1 MRPGADD
8 RRRLWL
14 AAEPE
19 ERAVHLPRP
28 RQLPPGARP
37 GLAPR
42 VFAHRRCALPQ
53 QGPPAAHS
61 SKGSQGGRGASAQH
75 AAQLRPR
82 RSAAIF
88 WSRGIARPATGEISS
103 LSCEEA
109 GGEAGR
115 ALWVVL
121 FEVPATPASVAAF
134 TEREHEFRFVAVQP
148 VGESGA
154 PDRMAARPAR
164 CAHNLGAVLPWHCLV
179 QAQPR
184 AAPWRPRQSAP
195 ARADRRRRRA
205 PQVLCA
211 AWSDEAYRA
220 RRCPPA
226 EWQARY
232 GRLGIDRVWRCDRR
246 RSASVCFAAAQRT
259 PRGGHAGRRAGWR
272 CWPGARAVRWAGGVR
287 KGAV

>member
-1 MRPGADD
+1 MRTTAK
-8 RRRLWL
+8 
-14 AAEPE
+14 
-19 ERAVHLPRP
+19 
-28 RQLPPGARP
+28 
-37 GLAPR
+37 
-42 VFAHRRCALPQ
+42 
-53 QGPPAAHS
+53 GPPAAHS

-164 CAHNLGAVLPWHCLV
+164 CAHNPGAVLPWHCLA
-179 QAQPR
+179 QAQSR

-246 RSASVCFAAAQRT
+246 RSASVCSPPLSAR
-259 PRGGHAGRRAGWR
+259 RGVDTQGRALGGGAGSG
-272 CWPGARAVRWAGGVR
+272 PGLCVERGGVR
-287 KGAV
+287 KCAV